1 MGRGYSA
8 TRSKSGRLTVQ
19 RKRER
24 SMSLAALKENITKK
38 NQEKPSA
45 DNEEEEHPVSTTAVG
60 TKAPRSVSVTR
71 RRSVSKVA
79 AVSEGAEDD
88 KSKKTKSRA
97 RSASLLSQKIKL
109 LEEELNEELDASEDE
124 SETVSMPDVMTKYKS
139 AGRALDEVLNA
150 LTDACVVG
158 ANSKTL
164 CDEGDEKL
172 SGLLKPLFSKVKDAE
187 GNKISRGLSFPT
199 TICVNEVLCNHSP
212 FREEEGKVLQSN
224 DVVKIH
230 VGCQIDGYPV
240 SAARTVV
247 VAPSSEAD
255 GNKKV
260 LSEGAQHAIAAA
272 RSALLGMI
280 HSLRPNTLNAEITD
294 FVARVGHHYDVQA
307 LEGVL
312 SNRTKRW
319 VPDGIDCIIGR
330 RVIEKTPQQDV
341 GECEVQENQVWNLD
355 IAFTDSPNYRVFLS
369 PEPTTLYRRTPED
382 FPVDPRVQ
390 QANHVLK
397 EISENFFCFPF
408 HYKHLSH
415 PLQGRMGIR
424 VLLQKGVVEP
434 LPVLRVKPPY
444 IAARFSATVAIT
456 SKRITVLCGLPPD
469 TSMLLTSATALPED
483 LQEVISRPLDFA
495 TAAAQRREEEM
506 KYSSVKKKARTES

>member
-1 MGRGYSA
+1 
-8 TRSKSGRLTVQ
+8 
-19 RKRER
+19 
-24 SMSLAALKENITKK
+24 MSLAALKESVAKK
-38 NQEKPSA
+38 TQETRSG
-45 DNEEEEHPVSTTAVG
+45 DNEEEGEKPVIEKDESKQLQRG
-60 TKAPRSVSVTR
+60 VSVTR

-79 AVSEGAEDD
+79 GSEKENEE
-88 KSKKTKSRA
+88 KSKKTKSRT
-97 RSASLLSQKIKL
+97 RSASLLSQKIKM
-109 LEEELNEELDASEDE
+109 LEEELNEEMDASEDE

-150 LTDACVVG
+150 LADACVEG
-158 ANSKTL
+158 ANTKSL
-164 CDEGDEKL
+164 CDEGDQKL
-172 SGLLKPLFSKVKDAE
+172 LTLLKPLFSKVKDAE
-187 GNKISRGLSFPT
+187 GKRISRGLSFPT

-212 FREEEGKVLQSN
+212 SCEEDGKVLQGN

-230 VGCQIDGYPV
+230 MGCQVDGYPV

-247 VAPSSEAD
+247 VPHSGSEATD
-255 GNKKV
+255 GKPRRV

-294 FVARVGHHYDVQA
+294 LVARIGHHYDVQA

-330 RVIEKTPQQDV
+330 RVIENTPQQDV
-341 GECEVQENQVWNLD
+341 GECEVGENQVWNLD
-355 IAFTDSPNYRVFLS
+355 IAFTDSPNYKVFLS
-369 PEPTTLYRRTPED
+369 PETTTLYRRTPED

-390 QANHVLK
+390 QANNVLK

-424 VLLQKGVVEP
+424 VLLQKGVVEQ

-444 IAARFSATVAIT
+444 ISARFSATVAIT

-469 TSMLLTSATALPED
+469 ASMLLTSAKALPED
-483 LQEVISRPLDFA
+483 LQEVITRPLDFA

-506 KYSSVKKKARTES
+506 KYSSMKKKARTES